1 MTTQN
6 LGENR
11 PEASQTAEGEVV
23 SSGVLELQ
31 AVSLWLKYQEG
42 DIDGEEVEEIPEE
55 AIWLCKIE
63 LDTLSYELY
72 YAPSEQAYYIQFGD
86 LDMDRTEIYGEKI
99 WLGAGIVKLKSE
111 VKP

>member
-1 MTTQN
+1 MNTAMTTQN

-23 SSGVLELQ
+23 RSGVSELE

-55 AIWLCKIE
+55 AIWLCKVETDTLLCEIYYAREYYLKFYE
-63 LDTLSYELY
+63 LDE
-72 YAPSEQAYYIQFGD
+72 
-86 LDMDRTEIYGEKI
+86 DRTEIYGEKI
-99 WLGAGIVKLKSE
+99 WLNVGIVK
-111 VKP
+111 VRP